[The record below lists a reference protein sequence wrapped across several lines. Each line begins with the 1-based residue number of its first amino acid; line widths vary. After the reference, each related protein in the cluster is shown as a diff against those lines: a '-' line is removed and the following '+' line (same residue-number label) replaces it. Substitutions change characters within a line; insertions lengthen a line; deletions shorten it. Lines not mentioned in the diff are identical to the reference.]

1 MDASRS
7 LGAAPARAGINAEAD
22 FGPLMDAIAEGVC
35 VLDDRARITMCNRT
49 FLEMTGYEKGAAA
62 GRNVCELLHPK
73 SGDLSGGRHSCELP
87 KNEHEV
93 GERTI
98 LREYLLRNDGS
109 RFPARGWLRPWRNSS
124 GLQYLL
130 TVEDI
135 SELEQTKEVLD
146 RSEQRFRQILKSAPD
161 VAWTSDL
168 QGHTL
173 YISPKV
179 EAVLGYSKEEF
190 CSGQQLRLG
199 RIHPG
204 DFGRV
209 YEAYQSLFKN
219 QTSLDIEYRFRHKN
233 GKWIWVQDR
242 ATTTHEEGGVL
253 YADGFL
259 CDITERKEAEA
270 ELQFQTAFLEA
281 QANSTIMGSWSWI
294 PLAGRCCGT
303 SGLRKF
309 FNFRKNCRQTAKM
322 VGPC

>member
-7 LGAAPARAGINAEAD
+7 SGAAPARAEAGINAE
-22 FGPLMDAIAEGVC
+22 FRPLIDAIAQGVC
-35 VLDDRARITMCNRT
+35 VLDDRALITMCNRT
-49 FLEMTGYEKGAAA
+49 FLEITGYEERAAA
-62 GRNVCELLHPK
+62 GRNVCELLHSA
-73 SGDLSGGRHSCELP
+73 SGESGGAPHSCELP
-87 KNEHEV
+87 KNGHQLR
-93 GERTI
+93 ERAI
-98 LREYLLRNDGS
+98 VREYLMRKDGS
-109 RFPARGWLRPWRNSS
+109 RFPARCWLRPWRNA
-124 GLQYLL
+124 GLHHLL

-146 RSEQRFRQILKSAPD
+146 RSEQRFRQILKNAPD

-199 RIHPG
+199 RIHPA

-233 GKWIWVQDR
+233 GKWI
-242 ATTTHEEGGVL
+242 
-253 YADGFL
+253 
-259 CDITERKEAEA
+259 
-270 ELQFQTAFLEA
+270 
-281 QANSTIMGSWSWI
+281 
-294 PLAGRCCGT
+294 
-303 SGLRKF
+303 
-309 FNFRKNCRQTAKM
+309 
-322 VGPC
+322 